1 MQRKIISIVLCL
13 AMIVS
18 VFAISASTEAAT
30 VESTG
35 TETAGM
41 SKVESADDFSWDNA
55 NVYFLLTD
63 RFANG
68 DTSNDHSYGA
78 ILTTSA

>member
-18 VFAISASTEAAT
+18 VFAISVSAEAAT

-35 TETAGM
+35 TETVGV
-41 SKVESADDFSWDNA
+41 SKVENGR
-55 NVYFLLTD
+55 FLL
-63 RFANG
+63 G
-68 DTSNDHSYGA
+68 
-78 ILTTSA
+78 